1 MTSFKLAIVGE
12 AYGELEDQ
20 WKRPFVGPAGQELD
34 RILAD
39 AGIERG
45 EVFLTNVFNLRPL
58 SNNIASLCGKK
69 SDGDIAGHLPSLVP
83 GLYLKSQYLSEVDRL
98 YAELRDIKP
107 NLAILL
113 GNTAC
118 WALLGQTAIS
128 KIRGTCS
135 VSPRIEGLKCLP
147 TFHPAAVLRQYDL
160 RHVTVLDFLKA
171 KREREFPELRR
182 PVRTIEIAES
192 PGDIRA
198 YIERYLKD
206 AEYISFDIE
215 TAGEQITCIGFASS
229 IDRALVIPFVDNRSA
244 TGSYWASL
252 ELEREAWQMAAEI
265 LLLPA
270 MKLGQ
275 NVLYDVQYL
284 WMKMGIPVAN
294 LAHDTMLL
302 HHSLLPESDKGL
314 GFLGSV
320 YTNEPAWKAERP
332 RGEKTIK
339 REDA

>member
-1 MTSFKLAIVGE
+1 MSSFKLALIGE

-20 WKRPFVGPAGQELD
+20 WKRPFIGAAGQELD

-45 EVFLTNVFNLRPL
+45 ECFVTNVFNLRPTG
-58 SNNIASLCGKK
+58 NNIASLCAKK
-69 SDGDIAGHLPSLVP
+69 TEANVAGHLPSLVP
-83 GLYLKSQYLSEVDRL
+83 GLYLKSEYLPEVTRL
-98 YAELRDIKP
+98 YAELNEIRP
-107 NLAILL
+107 NLAVLL

-118 WALLGQTAIS
+118 WALLGSGAIS
-128 KIRGTCS
+128 KIRGTCA
-135 VSPRIEGLKCLP
+135 VSPRLSGLKCLP

-192 PGDIRA
+192 PGDIRT
-198 YIERYLKD
+198 YIERYLAD

-215 TAGEQITCIGFASS
+215 TAGEQITCIGFAAS
-229 IDRALVIPFVDNRSA
+229 IDRALVIPFVDNRSG
-244 TGSYWASL
+244 TGSYWTSL
-252 ELEREAWQMAAEI
+252 EDERTAWQLVAEI
-265 LLLPA
+265 LSLPA
-270 MKLGQ
+270 KKLGQ

-320 YTNEPAWKAERP
+320 YTDEPAWKAERP